1 MSVVQNLFRDYGN
14 FQVDIPEWKIS
25 DQGITAL
32 WGPSGAGKTSIF
44 RLMIGL
50 EPCPGL
56 RWIFGDLDLAQLS
69 MSAKRL
75 GVVFQSYDL
84 FPHMTAE
91 QNVQFSQ
98 EARKIPKAERAQD
111 LEHLKNS
118 LSLESCWRRKAQL
131 LSGGEQQRVAIARA
145 LAGRPRFLFLDE
157 PFSALDTDL
166 RAEARELVKRVIGE
180 FKVPSLLIT
189 HDKEDIQAMD
199 AVVVRVEKGRLV

>member
-14 FQVDIPEWKIS
+14 FQIEVPEWTIS

-50 EPCPGL
+50 EPCPGM
-56 RWIFGDLDLAQLS
+56 RWIFEDLDLAQLP
-69 MSAKRL
+69 MAAKRL

-98 EARKIPKAERAQD
+98 EARKIPKSERAQD
-111 LEHLKNS
+111 LEHLRNS

-189 HDKEDIQAMD
+189 HDKEDIQALD

>member
-50 EPCPGL
+50 EPCPGM
-56 RWIFGDLDLAQLS
+56 RWMFEDLDLAQLP

-91 QNVQFSQ
+91 QNVRFSQ

-111 LEHLKNS
+111 LEHLRNS
-118 LSLESCWRRKAQL
+118 LSLEACWCRKAQV

-189 HDKEDIQAMD
+189 HDKEDIQAME
-199 AVVVRVEKGRLV
+199 AVVVRVEGGRLV

>member
-1 MSVVQNLFRDYGN
+1 VSVVQNLFRDYGN
-14 FQVDIPEWKIS
+14 FQVEIPEWKIS
-25 DQGITAL
+25 NQGITAL

-50 EPCPGL
+50 EPCPGM
-56 RWIFGDLDLAQLS
+56 RWIFEDLDLSQLP

-98 EARKIPKAERAQD
+98 EARKIPKSERAQD

-118 LSLESCWRRKAQL
+118 LSLENCWQRKAQL

>member
-14 FQVDIPEWKIS
+14 FQVEIPEWKIS

-50 EPCPGL
+50 EPCPGM
-56 RWIFGDLDLAQLS
+56 RWIFEDLDLAQLP

-98 EARKIPKAERAQD
+98 EARKIPKSERAQD

-118 LSLESCWRRKAQL
+118 LSLENCWRRKAQL

>member
-14 FQVDIPEWKIS
+14 FQVEIPEWNIS

-32 WGPSGAGKTSIF
+32 WGPSGAGKTTIF

-56 RWIFGDLDLAQLS
+56 RWVFEDLDLAQLS

-98 EARKIPKAERAQD
+98 EARKIPKSERAQD
-111 LEHLKNS
+111 LDHLRNS
-118 LSLESCWRRKAQL
+118 LSLENCWRRKAQL